1 MYYVD
6 NSWKFV
12 LYCTFLFSFVTL
24 ILYRAVLLA
33 AKQITQETTPFAA
46 LSLKEMLE
54 DELSKYNCL
63 FEKHSGVSIDL
74 LTGT

>member
-1 MYYVD
+1 MLGNLLYIVLLVLIC
-6 NSWKFV
+6 NS
-12 LYCTFLFSFVTL
+12 
-24 ILYRAVLLA
+24 YRAVLLA
-33 AKQITQETTPFAA
+33 AKQITQQSTPSAA